1 MNSSPWRQA
10 NLAFPDWAEAERTAV
25 IHLSPLLFA
34 AESER
39 LVASW
44 FFIRKAPCWRVRYL
58 PRDERAQACVLR
70 HLSDLTRECQIDAVT
85 EVVYEPETLAFGGDD
100 GMATAHRLFHAD
112 SRHLFTY
119 LADTAGRSGTEHRRE
134 LSILL
139 CTTLLRASGLDW
151 YEQGDVWAQVAAHRG
166 RPHQTPQDR
175 QHALETN
182 LRQLM
187 SVDATMRDGTP
198 LAFAATWSAAF
209 ATAGR
214 ELAGLAADGR
224 LHRGLRAVLAHHV
237 VFAWNRL
244 GLPYTTQAVLAHT
257 AKKVVFG
264 SDPTVHV
271 ADETRNEST

>member
-25 IHLSPLLFA
+25 IHLAPLLFA
-34 AESER
+34 AETKR

-70 HLSDLTRECQIDAVT
+70 HLGDLTRECQIDAVT
-85 EVVYEPETLAFGGDD
+85 EVVYEPESLAFGGAD
-100 GMATAHRLFHAD
+100 GMTTAHRLFHAD
-112 SRHLFTY
+112 SRHLLTY
-119 LADTAGRSGTEHRRE
+119 LADTASRPDTEHRRE

-139 CTTLLRASGLDW
+139 CTTLLRAAGLDW
-151 YEQGDVWAQVAAHRG
+151 YEQGDVWAQIAAHRG
-166 RPHQTPQDR
+166 LPDQGPPDR
-175 QHALETN
+175 RHALETN
-182 LRQLM
+182 VRRLM

-264 SDPTVHV
+264 SDPTVQV
-271 ADETRNEST
+271 ADETRNERT